1 MQFGHFNPQFGKL
14 YQNQRSNYHHHYPG
28 LISKASRPERPGPPI
43 EKVHARDQKAGKG
56 DDGDWDGGLV
66 RADGT
71 GAEFCELGARKHAVI
86 RESRLIRVAR
96 VDHPPNELC
105 GLMERWDL
113 HWKIFIRT

>member
-1 MQFGHFNPQFGKL
+1 MQGIRK
-14 YQNQRSNYHHHYPG
+14 R
-28 LISKASRPERPGPPI
+28 
-43 EKVHARDQKAGKG
+43 EKVVMAIGMVM
-56 DDGDWDGGLV
+56 V

-86 RESRLIRVAR
+86 RELRLIRVAR

-113 HWKIFIRT
+113 HWKIFRRT